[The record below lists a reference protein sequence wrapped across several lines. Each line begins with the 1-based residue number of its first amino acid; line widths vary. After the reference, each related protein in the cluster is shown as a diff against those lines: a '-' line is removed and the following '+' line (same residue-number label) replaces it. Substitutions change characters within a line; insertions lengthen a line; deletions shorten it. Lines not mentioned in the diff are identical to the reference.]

1 MNETTEAESDFMC
14 EDGSLLD
21 RFEVRLTVMA
31 IYIMVF
37 LLCLVGNLFT
47 IIVICVHRSM
57 RTATNFF
64 LGNLAFADLLVAV
77 FCILQNMFHIVGSDS
92 GHWPLGAIVCKLYV
106 LVLHMVPC
114 TGIGILVCVSLEK
127 YIAVL
132 HPLLALKL
140 LTPRLRALM
149 MAGIWIGSLVINLPY
164 YFTTVEKRYNQF
176 AACTRDMSSLYGPLS
191 FTIKEMITLSF
202 VTWYLIPLI
211 TIAILYSRIGLVLWR
226 SSMKPLS
233 VRPSTTSPSAQEA
246 LTTMTLPELSNGN
259 GNGELDSMADSNRSM
274 DETPSSVAKGGD
286 ILESRKKI
294 IRLLIAI
301 VTSFAVLTLPHHAR
315 LLHVMWST
323 EHECNS
329 KWTSLLQ
336 PFTYISLFLS
346 SSINPILYAFMSQRF
361 RAAVK
366 DIMKCRSRGYLR
378 KYTRTRTILSDIPE
392 HPSRSPSLSHTNN
405 VRTTC
410 M

>member
-1 MNETTEAESDFMC
+1 MNSTTEATFDC
-14 EDGSLLD
+14 DDGSLLD
-21 RFEVRLTVMA
+21 RFEVRMVVMFV
-31 IYIMVF
+31 YIMVF

-77 FCILQNMFHIVGSDS
+77 FCILQNMFHIVGSNS
-92 GHWPLGAIVCKLYV
+92 GHWPLGAVVCKLYV
-106 LVLHMVPC
+106 LMLHMVPC

-140 LTPRLRALM
+140 LTPRLRAFM
-149 MAGIWIGSLVINLPY
+149 MTSIWIGSLVINLPY
-164 YFTTVEKRYNQF
+164 YFTTVERRYHQF
-176 AACTRDMSSLYGPLS
+176 AACTRDMSSLYGPFS
-191 FTIKEMITLSF
+191 FTIKDMITLSF
-202 VTWYLIPLI
+202 VTWYIIPLT

-233 VRPSTTSPSAQEA
+233 VRPSTTSPSAHEA
-246 LTTMTLPELSNGN
+246 MTTMTFPENGN
-259 GNGELDSMADSNRSM
+259 GDVDSMADSNRSV
-274 DETPSSVAKGGD
+274 DETPTVVKGD
-286 ILESRKKI
+286 VLESRKKI

-323 EHECNS
+323 EHSCNS

-336 PFTYISLFLS
+336 PFTYITLFMS

-392 HPSRSPSLSHTNN
+392 HPSRSPSLSHNN